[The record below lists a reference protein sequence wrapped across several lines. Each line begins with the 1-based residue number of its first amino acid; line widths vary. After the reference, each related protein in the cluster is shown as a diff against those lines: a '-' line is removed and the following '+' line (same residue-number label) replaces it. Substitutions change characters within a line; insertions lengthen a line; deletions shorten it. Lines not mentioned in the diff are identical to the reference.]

1 MKTYIRMLKWLWP
14 HSFAMAGAALAL
26 VVTTVLSFAQLAAF
40 MPLID
45 AKFSRGGGLATLE
58 RIGVSRLPYGPE
70 VLDFFSGI
78 LAKGEVSAI
87 YTMIGLILCA
97 VFVKCLADFLH
108 NYQVLYITHSVGV
121 DISRALYEKTL
132 DHSLPFFME
141 RGVGNVISHFTN
153 DVDHMVRGSA
163 VVLGDLFKEP
173 LRMAVHLVLLLLLD
187 FRLAILALAVLP
199 ITTFVIYKMGRGVK
213 QRSTRAWEEKA
224 SMMSVLQE
232 TLAGIRIV
240 KASATEEREV
250 NHFWRAT
257 KEVLKHLMK
266 IAKFRASLPSVV
278 EVVYTIGFGMILA
291 AALLSPRG
299 TSEPGGFLA
308 FFAALASLYAP
319 LKRLAKVHNVINM
332 GIAGGER
339 VFALM
344 DLEPDVTDAPGA
356 ADLPRMET
364 AIVFKDVSFSYE
376 GHELVLDNVSF
387 TVPKGQAT
395 AIVGL
400 SGEGKTTIANLLLRF
415 YDPTSG
421 SVEIDGRDISGVTM
435 KSLRRQIGIVTQ
447 EVILFNDTI
456 RNNIKYGRDD
466 ATEAEVMSAAKAAQV
481 GQFVGSLRNGYE
493 TVVGEE
499 AARLS
504 RGQRQRIAIARAMV
518 RNPSIL
524 ILDEATSSLDA
535 HHSSL
540 LFDALSRFM
549 HERAT
554 LLISHQLTHVRFADE
569 IIVLKKGRIEA
580 TGTHAELLKSCEFYR
595 DLYRKQET
603 SGNGE

>member
-1 MKTYIRMLKWLWP
+1 
-14 HSFAMAGAALAL
+14 
-26 VVTTVLSFAQLAAF
+26 
-40 MPLID
+40 
-45 AKFSRGGGLATLE
+45 
-58 RIGVSRLPYGPE
+58 
-70 VLDFFSGI
+70 
-78 LAKGEVSAI
+78 
-87 YTMIGLILCA
+87 
-97 VFVKCLADFLH
+97 VFVKCIADFLH

-121 DISRALYEKTL
+121 DISRALYRKTL
-132 DHSLPFFME
+132 GHSLPFFME

-173 LRMAVHLVLLLLLD
+173 LRMGVHLALLLILD
-187 FRLAILALAVLP
+187 LRLAILSLAVLP

-224 SMMSVLQE
+224 SMVSVLQE
-232 TLAGIRIV
+232 TLSGIRIV
-240 KASATEEREV
+240 KASATEEKEER
-250 NHFWRAT
+250 HFWRAT
-257 KEVLKHLMK
+257 REVLKHLMK
-266 IAKFRASLPSVV
+266 IAKFRAGLPSVV
-278 EVVYTIGFGMILA
+278 EIVYTLGFGLILA
-291 AALLSPRG
+291 AALLSSGG
-299 TSEPGGFLA
+299 TAEPGGFLA
-308 FFAALASLYAP
+308 FFAALAALYAP

-344 DLEPDVTDAPGA
+344 DMEPDVTERPGA
-356 ADLPRMET
+356 VELPRLEGE
-364 AIVFKDVSFSYE
+364 IEFRNVSFSYE
-376 GHELVLDNVSF
+376 GHEKVLDDVSF
-387 TVPKGQAT
+387 TVPKGQTT

-421 SVEIDGRDISGVTM
+421 GVEIDGRDIRSATL
-435 KSLRRQIGIVTQ
+435 KSLRRQIGVVTQ
-447 EVILFNDTI
+447 EVILFNDTV
-456 RNNIKYGRDD
+456 RNNIKYGRED
-466 ATEAEVMSAAKAAQV
+466 ASDEEALSAANAAQV
-481 GQFVGSLRNGYE
+481 DEFVGSLKNGYE
-493 TVVGEE
+493 TNVGEE

-518 RNPSIL
+518 RNPAIL

-554 LLISHQLTHVRFADE
+554 LLISHQLTHVRFADRL
-569 IIVLKKGRIEA
+569 IVLRKGRIEA
-580 TGTHAELLKSCEFYR
+580 SGTHDELLKSCEFYR

>member
-14 HSFAMAGAALAL
+14 HSFAMGGAALAL
-26 VVTTVLSFAQLAAF
+26 LVTTVLSFAQLAAF

-45 AKFSRGGGLATLE
+45 AKFSKGGGLATLE

-70 VLDFFSGI
+70 VLGFFKSI
-78 LAKGEVSAI
+78 LDKGEVSAI

-121 DISRALYEKTL
+121 DISRELYKKTL
-132 DHSLPFFME
+132 GHSLPFFME
-141 RGVGNVISHFTN
+141 RGVGNIISHFTN
-153 DVDHMVRGSA
+153 DIDHMVRGSA
-163 VVLGDLFKEP
+163 IVLGDLFKEP
-173 LRMAVHLVLLLLLD
+173 LRMAVHLVLLLMLD
-187 FRLAILALAVLP
+187 FRLAVLSLAVLP

-278 EVVYTIGFGMILA
+278 EMVYTLGFGMILA

-344 DLEPDVTDAPGA
+344 DMEPDVTESPDAVA
-356 ADLPRMET
+356 LPRLEGN
-364 AIVFKDVSFSYE
+364 IEFRDVSFSYE
-376 GHELVLDNVSF
+376 GHERVLDNVSF
-387 TVPKGQAT
+387 TVPKGRTT

-421 SVEIDGRDISGVTM
+421 GIEIDGRDIRDVTM
-435 KSLRRQIGIVTQ
+435 NSLRRQIGIVTQ
-447 EVILFNDTI
+447 DVILFNDTV

-481 GQFVGSLRNGYE
+481 DQFVGSLKNGYE

-499 AARLS
+499 ASRLS

-518 RNPSIL
+518 RNPAIL

-540 LFDALSRFM
+540 LFDALFRFM

-569 IIVLKKGRIEA
+569 IIVLKKGGIEA
-580 TGTHAELLKSCEFYR
+580 TGTHDELLESCEFYR